1 MEELVLDMERWA
13 DSLCLLACLEDEP
26 ATITTRGSRL
36 SKNYRSDEFQV
47 RYEFILGHNGMRR
60 LGTIL
65 IGSNAKKQKIE

>member
-36 SKNYRSDEFQV
+36 SKNYRSGEFQV
-47 RYEFILGHNGMRR
+47 RYE
-60 LGTIL
+60 
-65 IGSNAKKQKIE
+65 